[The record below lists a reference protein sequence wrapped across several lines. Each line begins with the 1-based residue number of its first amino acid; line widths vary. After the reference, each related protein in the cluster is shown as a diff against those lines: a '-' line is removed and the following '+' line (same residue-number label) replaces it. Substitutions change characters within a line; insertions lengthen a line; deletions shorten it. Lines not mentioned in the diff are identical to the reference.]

1 MNHGKFFS
9 LDLEASH
16 LDKGIAVFDYTDIFD
31 ASVVDGELQNTPRY
45 PIFVSISSASVK
57 FILQYCVYKQKDGNF
72 TILPNGDKPTKV
84 GKLKTSSEVR
94 HLEEVLIE
102 LPLTPTNGLSLTAT
116 LKRLYL
122 TPFPIQLQEEK
133 NYILQLIERR
143 YENANIENLPFSHQ
157 KPYKSKKEL
166 DTSPSNITYSSLPVY
181 ELLKKNGYELYTLHT
196 VEENKTKEKNLH
208 TVEENK
214 TNEKKYEKVLQK
226 LGLDFFLKMLHR
238 DAKEKKYDKV
248 LQKIVL
254 DFFFDMMHSDVFKN
268 SAHYDEMYSTFMSDF
283 FCSAI
288 IRKAEYYYQR
298 ALVNDLYSNNQSI
311 SDSINIYAANLEK
324 AEKHWIECIQSPE
337 ADKHFEFQ
345 PNWFEPR
352 AEKKLCDKWYK
363 AWRHLWNFVI
373 PFYKRVESDYW
384 FAPPEEEL
392 QRVYYREK
400 CGDIACSQHLC
411 SKTKKRS
418 SKHPIS
424 KDIDILQQ
432 RASASTKWL
441 LKRYNFKDA
450 YRVAWF
456 PWANTLVLS
465 ILIAF
470 ITLVVGPRKGDGIL
484 LKLYNTFYHF
494 TESITELIQ
503 SSFSWLYD
511 KALTGVQFH
520 CVPTWLMGGIA
531 IMLTGLAIYL
541 LLPIF
546 KYFRGGKMSFLFPRL
561 IASIAAAWFTI
572 TLGEDLYK
580 AFFDVKLNWCA
591 WSAIVVFI
599 WGFVVYEV
607 HRIVPKIGL
616 LRKLGRALQLI
627 IISFAISLAVGMCV
641 INFTGDR
648 MLVRSGI
655 LPKAFRDDV
664 LIHTGDNP
672 NGDPNLVLNFDKIAA
687 DSAIWS
693 DSIVMNYYTH
703 SPYSHL
709 DSIGASLAVRQF
721 ADIPYDNTYMQRV
734 ADIYLGKDSLI
745 TDNAPTDLAD
755 SISLVRGRFLLNHD
769 NGLLFKD
776 LLPYVEHREDNHPVA
791 KIVPLLGGNYKL
803 FLLHDFL
810 IQFAVIAMFIG
821 IFIQMIFEEKN
832 VTEA

>member
-9 LDLEASH
+9 LDLAASRIE
-16 LDKGIAVFDYTDIFD
+16 DGIAVFDYTDIFD
-31 ASVVDGELQNTPRY
+31 AEVTENHAQTPRF
-45 PIFVSISSASVK
+45 PICVSITPTSVK
-57 FILQYCVYKQKDGNF
+57 FILQYCVYLQNNTF
-72 TILPNGDKPTKV
+72 VSSIDKAVQLGSTQI
-84 GKLKTSSEVR
+84 R
-94 HLEEVLIE
+94 HMEEVLIE

-122 TPFPIQLQEEK
+122 TPFPIQLKEEK
-133 NYILQLIERR
+133 NYILELIEKR
-143 YENANIENLPFSHQ
+143 YH
-157 KPYKSKKEL
+157 KEEQAPNEPNGQNYL
-166 DTSPSNITYSSLPVY
+166 HYQYELKQQADTSPSNITYSSLPVY

-196 VEENKTKEKNLH
+196 NKDK
-208 TVEENK
+208 K
-214 TNEKKYEKVLQK
+214 T
-226 LGLDFFLKMLHR
+226 
-238 DAKEKKYDKV
+238 KEKKYDKV

-337 ADKHFEFQ
+337 SDKHFEFQ

-352 AEKKLCDKWYK
+352 AEKKLCDKLYK
-363 AWRHLWNFVI
+363 AWRHIWNFVI

-392 QRVYYREK
+392 QRVYYSQCSE
-400 CGDIACSQHLC
+400 IACSQHLC
-411 SKTKKRS
+411 SKISKRNLE
-418 SKHPIS
+418 HPIS

-432 RASASTKWL
+432 RASASTKWF

-456 PWANTLVLS
+456 PWANTLSLF

-494 TESITELIQ
+494 TESITELTQ
-503 SSFSWLYD
+503 SGFSWLYD
-511 KALTGVQFH
+511 KTLAFVLFLGI
-520 CVPTWLMGGIA
+520 PTWPMWKFA
-531 IMLTGLAIYL
+531 ILLIVLISLGIYL
-541 LLPIF
+541 LYPIF
-546 KYFRGGKMSFLFPRL
+546 RIGIFRSGRMHFLFPRL
-561 IASIAAAWFTI
+561 IASITAAWFTI
-572 TLGEDLYK
+572 TLGEDLFK
-580 AFFDVKLNWCA
+580 AFFDAKINWVV
-591 WSAIVVFI
+591 WLAIVAFI

-607 HRIVPKIGL
+607 HRIVPKIGI

-627 IISFAISLAVGMCV
+627 IISFAISLAVGICV

-672 NGDPNLVLNFDKIAA
+672 NGDPNLVLNFSKIAA

-693 DSIVMNYYTH
+693 DSIVMNHYTH

-709 DSIGASLAVRQF
+709 DSTGASLAVRQF
-721 ADIPYDNTYMQRV
+721 ADTPYDNTYMQRV
-734 ADIYLGKDSLI
+734 ANIYLGKDSLI
-745 TDNAPTDLAD
+745 TNNTPTDLAD

-769 NGLLFKD
+769 NSLLFKD
-776 LLPYVEHREDNHPVA
+776 LLPYVEHRDDNHPVA
-791 KIVPLLGGNYKL
+791 KIVPLGNYKL

-832 VTEA
+832 VTES

>member
-9 LDLEASH
+9 LNLSASRIEN
-16 LDKGIAVFDYTDIFD
+16 GIAVFDYTDIFD
-31 ASVVDGELQNTPRY
+31 AEVTENHAQTPRY
-45 PIFVSISSASVK
+45 PIGISITPTSVK
-57 FILQYCVYKQKDGNF
+57 FILQYCVYLQNNNF
-72 TILPNGDKPTKV
+72 ASSIDKAIQLGSTQ
-84 GKLKTSSEVR
+84 VR
-94 HLEEVLIE
+94 HMEEVLIE

-116 LKRLYL
+116 LKRLYS
-122 TPFPIQLQEEK
+122 TPFPIQLKEEK
-133 NYILQLIERR
+133 NYILELIEKR
-143 YENANIENLPFSHQ
+143 YN
-157 KPYKSKKEL
+157 KKEQVPNNSNKHDNL
-166 DTSPSNITYSSLPVY
+166 HYQYLLKQKTDTSPSNITYSSLPVY

-196 VEENKTKEKNLH
+196 NKDKN
-208 TVEENK
+208 T
-214 TNEKKYEKVLQK
+214 
-226 LGLDFFLKMLHR
+226 
-238 DAKEKKYDKV
+238 KEKKYDKV

-283 FCSAI
+283 FCAAI

-311 SDSINIYAANLEK
+311 SDSINIYAANFEK

-345 PNWFEPR
+345 PNWFEPI
-352 AEKKLCDKWYK
+352 AEKKRCDKLYK
-363 AWRHLWNFVI
+363 AWRHIWNFVI

-392 QRVYYREK
+392 QRVYYSQCSE
-400 CGDIACSQHLC
+400 IACSQHLC
-411 SKTKKRS
+411 SKISKRNLE
-418 SKHPIS
+418 HPIS

-432 RASASTKWL
+432 RASASTKWF

-450 YRVAWF
+450 NRVAWF
-456 PWANTLVLS
+456 PWANTLSLF

-470 ITLVVGPRKGDGIL
+470 ITLVVGPRNGDGIL

-494 TESITELIQ
+494 TESITELTQ
-503 SSFSWLYD
+503 SGFSWLYD
-511 KALTGVQFH
+511 KTLAFVLFLGI
-520 CVPTWLMGGIA
+520 PTWSMWKFA
-531 IMLTGLAIYL
+531 ILLIVLISLGIYL
-541 LLPIF
+541 LYPIF
-546 KYFRGGKMSFLFPRL
+546 RTGIFRSGRMHFLFPRL
-561 IASIAAAWFTI
+561 IASITAAWFTI
-572 TLGEDLYK
+572 TLGEDLFK
-580 AFFDVKLNWCA
+580 AFFDAKINWVV
-591 WSAIVVFI
+591 WLAIVAFI

-627 IISFAISLAVGMCV
+627 IISFAISLAVGICV

-672 NGDPNLVLNFDKIAA
+672 NGDPKLVLNFSKIAA
-687 DSAIWS
+687 DSAIWN
-693 DSIVMNYYTH
+693 DSIVMNHYTH
-703 SPYSHL
+703 SPYGLL
-709 DSIGASLAVRQF
+709 DSIGAALAVRQF
-721 ADIPYDNTYMQRV
+721 ADTPYDNTYMQRV
-734 ADIYLGKDSLI
+734 ANIYIPKDSLI
-745 TDNAPTDLAD
+745 TDNAPMDLAD

-769 NGLLFKD
+769 NSLLFKD

-791 KIVPLLGGNYKL
+791 KILPLFGGNYKL

-832 VTEA
+832 VTES

>member
-9 LDLEASH
+9 LDLAASRIEE
-16 LDKGIAVFDYTDIFD
+16 GIAVFDYTDIFD
-31 ASVVDGELQNTPRY
+31 AEVTENHNQTPRF
-45 PIFVSISSASVK
+45 PICVSITPTSVK
-57 FILQYCVYKQKDGNF
+57 FILQYCVYLQNNTF
-72 TILPNGDKPTKV
+72 VSSIDKAVQLGSTQI
-84 GKLKTSSEVR
+84 R
-94 HLEEVLIE
+94 HMEEVLIE
-102 LPLTPTNGLSLTAT
+102 LPLTPTNGQSLTAT

-122 TPFPIQLQEEK
+122 TPFPIQLKEEK
-133 NYILQLIERR
+133 NYILELIEKR
-143 YENANIENLPFSHQ
+143 YNKDKSSPNDSIHYQYDLKQQDDLSLDNIS
-157 KPYKSKKEL
+157 
-166 DTSPSNITYSSLPVY
+166 YSSLPVY
-181 ELLKKNGYELYTLHT
+181 NLLKENNGYELYT
-196 VEENKTKEKNLH
+196 LH

-283 FCSAI
+283 FCAAI

-363 AWRHLWNFVI
+363 AWRHIWNFVI

-418 SKHPIS
+418 LKHPIS
-424 KDIDILQQ
+424 EDKDILQQ

-494 TESITELIQ
+494 TESITELTQ
-503 SSFSWLYD
+503 SGFSWLYD

-703 SPYSHL
+703 SPYNHL

-769 NGLLFKD
+769 NSLLFKD

>member
-9 LDLEASH
+9 LNLSASRIEN
-16 LDKGIAVFDYTDIFD
+16 GIAVYDYTDIFD
-31 ASVVDGELQNTPRY
+31 AEVNENHAQTPRF
-45 PIFVSISSASVK
+45 PICVSITPTSVK
-57 FILQYCVYKQKDGNF
+57 FILQYCVYLQNNTF
-72 TILPNGDKPTKV
+72 VSSIDKAVQLGSTQI
-84 GKLKTSSEVR
+84 R

-116 LKRLYL
+116 LKRLYS
-122 TPFPIQLQEEK
+122 TPFPIQLKKEK
-133 NYILQLIERR
+133 NYILELIEKR
-143 YENANIENLPFSHQ
+143 YN
-157 KPYKSKKEL
+157 KKEQVPNEPNGQNKKEQVPNEPNGQNYL
-166 DTSPSNITYSSLPVY
+166 HYQYELKQQADTSPSNITYSSLPVY

-196 VEENKTKEKNLH
+196 VEENKT
-208 TVEENK
+208 
-214 TNEKKYEKVLQK
+214 NEKKYEKVLKK
-226 LGLDFFLKMLHR
+226 LRLDFFLKMVHR
-238 DAKEKKYDKV
+238 DTKEKKYDKV

-352 AEKKLCDKWYK
+352 AEKKLCDKLYK
-363 AWRHLWNFVI
+363 AWRHIWNFVI

-400 CGDIACSQHLC
+400 YGDIACSQHLC

-450 YRVAWF
+450 NRVAWF
-456 PWANTLVLS
+456 PWANTLSLF

-520 CVPTWLMGGIA
+520 CVPTWLMGGFA

-672 NGDPNLVLNFDKIAA
+672 NGDPNLVLNFGKISA
-687 DSAIWS
+687 DSAIWT

-709 DSIGASLAVRQF
+709 DSMGASLAVRQF
-721 ADIPYDNTYMQRV
+721 ADTPYDNTYMQRV
-734 ADIYLGKDSLI
+734 ANIYLGKDSLI

-769 NGLLFKD
+769 NSLLFKD
-776 LLPYVEHREDNHPVA
+776 LLPYVEHRDDNHPVA
-791 KIVPLLGGNYKL
+791 KIVPLGNYKL

-832 VTEA
+832 VTES